1 MEQKKKAGEMSDKTQ
16 SDGIEKQKIELIKLR
31 IKNKFYERDD
41 VFEKVVRELIRK
53 ELK

>member
-1 MEQKKKAGEMSDKTQ
+1 MEQKNKAGEMTDKTQ
-16 SDGIEKQKIELIKLR
+16 TDGIEKQKIELIKLR

-41 VFEKVVRELIRK
+41 VFDRVVSELIKK

>member
-1 MEQKKKAGEMSDKTQ
+1 MAQKNKAGEMTGKTHTNN
-16 SDGIEKQKIELIKLR
+16 IENQKIELIKMR

-41 VFEKVVRELIRK
+41 VFERVVTELIKK